1 MRIIVLF
8 ILILSTI
15 FSCSFNKNSIE
26 AVEKSSI
33 KDEWDLISKIEKEK
47 WNKEKIIKIFGI
59 PGKIYNEEKDPS
71 ESLIYYDLK
80 LGYQNW
86 AFDIKKDGS
95 LEGFLFIPNFSNRK
109 NFSQEI
115 IKSNWKE
122 DCVKKVETD
131 LSQHFIRKIYY
142 LQCGKYKRVDLT
154 NHDEVTSL
162 SIQIK

>member
-1 MRIIVLF
+1 MRIII
-8 ILILSTI
+8 ILILIFPTI

-26 AVEKSSI
+26 AEEKSSI

-47 WNKEKIIKIFGI
+47 WNKEKIIKIFGK

-80 LGYQNW
+80 LDYQNW

-95 LEGFLFIPNFSNRK
+95 LEGFLFIPNYSNRK

-115 IKSNWKE
+115 IKSKWKE

-142 LQCGKYKRVDLT
+142 LQCGEYKRVDLT